1 MSHQSGITAAKA
13 LVESFGNA
21 RVQENKRLIKVQI
34 VDEQMVE
41 ALSKPQ
47 QSTWDV
53 DMKLIQEQ
61 LDPSN
66 PCYILYRLDTKGSNG
81 TEWALLCYV
90 PDKAKVKDKMIY
102 AASRATLKLTLGS
115 QYFAEDIFGT
125 VPSDFTKDGF
135 DAHVRARK
143 SEAPLTESELMKRSQ
158 IEKGEGII
166 ASGGSTTYV
175 HGISFPVEPAATDAV
190 KKLVS
195 GSITYVQVLIDTEA
209 EKIKLDHTSN
219 TTLANLPKEIH
230 MSEPR
235 FHFFG
240 YKHEFE
246 GKTITSF
253 VYIYSCPDGTGGTKS
268 SPVKLRMLYSSS
280 KAAVSEILTQAGAK
294 AEARLEIATPEDLD
308 DEVIISA
315 LHPQKE
321 EKKASFARPMRP
333 GKGGARLTTKK
344 Q

>member
-1 MSHQSGITAAKA
+1 
-13 LVESFGNA
+13 LDSFGNA
-21 RVQENKRLIKVQI
+21 RQKEDKRLIKVTI
-34 VDEQMVE
+34 VNDEMVE
-41 ALSKPQ
+41 SLSKPA
-47 QSTWDV
+47 SSSWDV

-61 LDPSN
+61 LDGTN
-66 PCYILYRLDTKGSNG
+66 PCYILYRLDTKGSYG
-81 TEWALLCYV
+81 TEWVLLCYV

-102 AASRATLKLTLGS
+102 AASRATLKMALGS

-125 VPSDFTKDGF
+125 VPADFTKDGF

-143 SEAPLTESELMKRSQ
+143 SEAPLTESELLKRSQ

-166 ASGGSTTYV
+166 ASGSSTTYV
-175 HGISFPVEPAATDAV
+175 HGISFPVDAAATEAV
-190 KKLVS
+190 KKLVA
-195 GSITYVQVLIDTEA
+195 GSVTYVQVLIDTEA

-219 TTLANLPKEIH
+219 TTLENLVKEINL
-230 MSEPR
+230 SEPR

-253 VYIYSCPDGTGGTKS
+253 VYIYSCPDGSGGTKPA
-268 SPVKLRMLYSSS
+268 PVKMRMLYSSS

-294 AEARLEIATPEDLD
+294 ADARLEIATPEDLD
-308 DEVIISA
+308 EDVVISA